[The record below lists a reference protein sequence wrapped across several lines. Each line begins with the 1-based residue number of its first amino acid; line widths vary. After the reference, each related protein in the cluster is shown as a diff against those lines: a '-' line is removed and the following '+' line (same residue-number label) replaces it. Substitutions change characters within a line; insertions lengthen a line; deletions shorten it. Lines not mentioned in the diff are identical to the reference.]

1 MKYLKSYENTQ
12 QKTDQD
18 DLYYITKQQSSYSGE
33 YASHYVD
40 EVVKYYNM
48 TEEQIH
54 NLRLAIEYKY
64 LDFNDFRNILN
75 LIINSDK
82 KDRIWTNFDSEKK
95 LKAAFNTNFKTKI
108 KPVKKPYPI
117 CYKTWNKRQWNINQY
132 NDLESFDFNDIIGEI
147 PKEYPFD
154 KKYII
159 GQGRYRSDN
168 NNYRTLWE
176 EYQYTY
182 RESEFINAIDEK
194 NIYILTP
201 EDIENCNLIQNANK
215 YNIL

>member
-1 MKYLKSYENTQ
+1 MKYLKSYENIYKITQ
-12 QKTDQD
+12 QKTKQD
-18 DLYYITKQQSSYSGE
+18 DIFYISKQQSSYSGE
-33 YASHYVD
+33 YASSYVD
-40 EVVKYYNM
+40 EVVEYYKM

-64 LDFNDFRNILN
+64 LDFRDFRNILG

-82 KDRIWTNFDSEKK
+82 TDRIWSFFDSENR

-108 KPVKKPYPI
+108 KPVEKPYPI
-117 CYKTWNKRQWNINQY
+117 CYKTWNKYTWNINKY
-132 NDLESFDFNDIIGEI
+132 NELESIDFNDIIGEI

-176 EYQYTY
+176 EIRY
-182 RESEFINAIDEK
+182 RLS
-194 NIYILTP
+194 
-201 EDIENCNLIQNANK
+201 
-215 YNIL
+215 

>member
-12 QKTDQD
+12 PKTKQD
-18 DLYYITKQQSSYSGE
+18 DIFYISQSSYSGE
-33 YASHYVD
+33 YASNYVD

-64 LDFNDFRNILN
+64 LDFRDFRNILG

-82 KDRIWTNFDSEKK
+82 TDRIWSFFDSENR

-108 KPVKKPYPI
+108 KPVEKPYPI
-117 CYKTWNKRQWNINQY
+117 CYKTWNKYTWNINKY
-132 NDLESFDFNDIIGEI
+132 NELESIDFNDIIGEI